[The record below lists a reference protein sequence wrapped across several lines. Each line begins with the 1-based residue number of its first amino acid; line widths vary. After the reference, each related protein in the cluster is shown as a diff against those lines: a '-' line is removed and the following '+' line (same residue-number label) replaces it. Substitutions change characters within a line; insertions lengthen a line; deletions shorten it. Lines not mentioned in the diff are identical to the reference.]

1 MSLLHWAADR
11 GCGELIAILISFGA
25 DVNAR
30 DSEKQTPLH
39 YAASC
44 SYPECVKILLEHKAD
59 VHLKDV
65 DGQDARDV
73 ASDEAIKNMLQ

>member
-11 GCGELIAILISFGA
+11 GCAELIEILISFGA

-30 DSEKQTPLH
+30 DLEYQTPLH
-39 YAASC
+39 YAVSC
-44 SYPECVKILLEHKAD
+44 SYPECVKVLLQHKAD

-73 ASDEAIKNMLQ
+73 ASDDVIKNMLK